1 MEWKWWMTVLVTV
14 IGSMTVL
21 NTGAYQLGI
30 ALSTA
35 LTKWAGKLGGA
46 KLEWKFIVRPLL
58 YLIKGA
64 LKDNKGAIN
73 EARKILASVFDTSPD
88 DAVG

>member
-1 MEWKWWMTVLVTV
+1 MEWKWWMTVLITV

-21 NTGAYQLGI
+21 NTGAYQLGV
-30 ALSTA
+30 ALSTI

-46 KLEWKFIVRPLL
+46 KLEWKLIVSPLL
-58 YLIKGA
+58 HLIRGL
-64 LKDNKGAIN
+64 LKDNKERIPDAK
-73 EARKILASVFDTSPD
+73 KILSDVFDPSPD